1 MARRGPALTRVKSV
15 RFGPV
20 EEEVVRQASEIEGI
34 AFGQFVRD
42 AAFAR
47 ALWSL
52 ARRQAD
58 PAQAWQEIAQLIEA
72 AATDEGAIDAAAGNG
87 SGVALARRILEP

>member
-20 EEEVVRQASEIEGI
+20 EEEVIRQEAENEGI

-47 ALWSL
+47 ALWSM

-58 PAQAWQEIAQLIEA
+58 PGQAWSEIARLIEA
-72 AATDEGAIDAAAGNG
+72 AATDEGVIDAASANG
-87 SGVALARRILEP
+87 DGTALAARILS